1 MPCPAPCAWAGL
13 GLCSLLASRLGVAS
27 VLCTDGSEEAVENC
41 RENVRRNAN
50 ALNGT
55 CALDSVVQVEVL
67 KWENP
72 PPTMTDLWAAE
83 VLLAADVIYDAAA
96 AEAFAKLAA
105 RLLKG
110 NAKVLYMS
118 LEKRVYFSSA
128 TLKPEVQAYPQFLED
143 CAALGL
149 HVEQIDLSEI
159 PVHFD
164 YNRSRFY
171 ELVMITF
178 SAKPRLKRKCDTE
191 EKLATQAE

>member
-1 MPCPAPCAWAGL
+1 M
-13 GLCSLLASRLGVAS
+13 
-27 VLCTDGSEEAVENC
+27 LCTDGSEEAVENC
-41 RENVRRNAN
+41 RENVRRNASN
-50 ALNGT
+50 ASNGGT
-55 CALDSVVQVEVL
+55 NADSADVQVEDVEVSVEVL

-72 PPTMTDLWAAE
+72 PPTMTDLWDAE

-118 LEKRVYFSSA
+118 LEKRIYFSSA

-164 YNRSRFY
+164 YVRSRFY
-171 ELVMITF
+171 ELVMITL
-178 SAKPRLKRKCDTE
+178 SAKPPLKRKCDSE
-191 EKLATQAE
+191 EKPGTQAE